1 VILLVFDVCLHE
13 ILDVMTENRILFASD
28 SPWSDQSAAVR
39 WIKNLPLPEEEQA
52 LILGKN
58 AKKLLAL

>member
-1 VILLVFDVCLHE
+1 
-13 ILDVMTENRILFASD
+13 MTENRILFALD
-28 SPWSDQSAAVR
+28 SPWSDQNAAVR